1 VFLAIVIGGSLIL
14 YAARAGMVASRAEF
28 APVSR
33 ETMLLANNVLLI
45 VAMGAVLL
53 GTLYPLFLDAL
64 DLGKVSVG
72 PPYFE
77 AVFVPLMTPALFLMA
92 IGPLASWKRVA
103 LPDLWTRLRWALA
116 ISAVTALVAP
126 LAFGRWSP
134 GVAFGLWLALWIAAA
149 TLAHA
154 LQRFSNASQRGFA
167 AKIAAQPLGWYG

>member
-1 VFLAIVIGGSLIL
+1 
-14 YAARAGMVASRAEF
+14 
-28 APVSR
+28 
-33 ETMLLANNVLLI
+33 
-45 VAMGAVLL
+45 
-53 GTLYPLFLDAL
+53 
-64 DLGKVSVG
+64 
-72 PPYFE
+72 
-77 AVFVPLMTPALFLMA
+77 
-92 IGPLASWKRVA
+92 GPLASWKRVA

-167 AKIAAQPLGWYG
+167 AKIAAQPLGWYGMMLAHLGVAAFIVGVTLVKSFEAERELRMAPGDRAAVAGYEFTFKGTREIAGPNYTATQGEFEVRREGASRAIVMLPE